1 MSAFETREVL
11 DRLLLDLGF
20 RSDRKAMM
28 VPEGVWLRGRKKL
41 FAEWFSSYGT
51 EEYRGVLGEYLEIM
65 GRSRKIHWVVVEGTI
80 LSRTYVSINRIPGA
94 FSPSLK
100 TTSRFQPYFL
110 PPLS

>member
-1 MSAFETREVL
+1 MEEDIAWTDTYFRIKSLNLTEDVGLSAFETREVL

-51 EEYRGVLGEYLEIM
+51 EEYTGVGC
-65 GRSRKIHWVVVEGTI
+65 T
-80 LSRTYVSINRIPGA
+80 NRISVGIND
-94 FSPSLK
+94 
-100 TTSRFQPYFL
+100 RID
-110 PPLS
+110 